1 MKHFWRVQM
10 NNSNKNELAFYH
22 FEDAAVVAKILT
34 RCGYA
39 CLLTREEELTVLNYE
54 YAVNYNDKT
63 EEPQADRN
71 QVVFMSLDEYYSQL
85 YNEEEEEEEKQ
96 FDFENGAVQNTTP
109 VELNENEFMHD
120 ELFK

>member
-1 MKHFWRVQM
+1 M

-39 CLLTREEELTVLNYE
+39 CLLTREEDLTVLNYE
-54 YAVNYNDKT
+54 YAVNYNDRT

-71 QVVFMSLDEYYSQL
+71 QVAFMSLDEYYKEL
-85 YNEEEEEEEKQ
+85 YNEEDEEETSNQLE
-96 FDFENGAVQNTTP
+96 FGDGAIQNTTP